1 MSAPTGFEA
10 AFPGDGATQPCVAE
24 ARDAVE
30 AAGFGVAVFRASGLG
45 GRSLELAASGGLF
58 AGILDVTTTELADEL
73 CGGYCSSGP
82 DRLTAAALRGV
93 PQVIVPGAVDRFR
106 VRSSVALPQ
115 DHGDPVCLRLSA
127 EFTLV
132 RTTLRQN
139 DRLGREIALKA
150 SAARGP
156 TALFLPLRGVSAL
169 DHEGRPFW
177 WPEADAAL
185 FQSIRNWVSPHVR
198 LVELDMHVNDPA
210 FALAAAGTLLEM
222 V

>member
-1 MSAPTGFEA
+1 V
-10 AFPGDGATQPCVAE
+10 FPGDGATQLCVE
-24 ARDAVE
+24 VARDAVE
-30 AAGFGVAVFRASGLG
+30 AAGFGVAVFQSSGIG
-45 GRSLELAASGGLF
+45 GRALELAASGGLF

-73 CGGYCSSGP
+73 CGGVCSSGP
-82 DRLTAAALRGV
+82 DRLTAAALHGV
-93 PQVIVPGAVDRFR
+93 PQVIVPGALDRIR
-106 VRSSVALPQ
+106 VRTPDALPQ
-115 DHGDPVCLRLSA
+115 GLGDPIYFRLGA

-132 RTTLRQN
+132 RTTLQQN

-169 DHEGRPFW
+169 DRDGRPFW